1 MLFPSEEFLWVFL
14 PVVLILYYGVFRRS
28 TLLKNI
34 FLLIASLYFYAWGE
48 PEYVFLMLIVI
59 LINYFAGLTMD
70 IFDDSPLLCRIVL
83 ALGIILDLAV
93 LAYYKYSNFTVLQ
106 LNRFLHT
113 DIPVPEIALPIGI
126 SFFTFQAISYVVDV
140 YRKKANA
147 ETNPLYVGL
156 YISFFPQLIAGPIV
170 RYSTIAEQIRERKES
185 FELFGRGVERFLRG
199 LVKKVIIANNMA
211 IVADAAFELIGADR
225 YMGSV
230 SMAWLGAISYTL
242 QIFFDFSAYSDMAIG
257 LGKMFGFEFN
267 ENFDY
272 PYVAASVTGFWR
284 RWHISLSSWF
294 RDYVYIPMGGNRV
307 RKGRLVFNLFIVWL
321 LTGIW
326 HGANWTFMVWGLFY
340 FVILLIEKFT
350 GLSKNEK
357 WWGHIYTLVAVCLA
371 WVIFRADNLGDAITY
386 IKGMFFVGAD
396 CAADLSTWAYIKQ
409 NLVYY
414 IIAVLGS
421 LPILPKLEEKYRD
434 SKVWN
439 IGYALILILAS
450 AVTVTYIV
458 NKAYSPFIYFNF

>member
-267 ENFDY
+267 ENFNY

>member
-267 ENFDY
+267 ENFNY

-409 NLVYY
+409 SLVYY

>member
-267 ENFDY
+267 ENFNY

-386 IKGMFFVGAD
+386 IKGMFFVEAD

>member
-147 ETNPLYVGL
+147 EPNPLYVGL

-211 IVADAAFELIGADR
+211 IVADAAF
-225 YMGSV
+225 
-230 SMAWLGAISYTL
+230 
-242 QIFFDFSAYSDMAIG
+242 
-257 LGKMFGFEFN
+257 
-267 ENFDY
+267 
-272 PYVAASVTGFWR
+272 
-284 RWHISLSSWF
+284 
-294 RDYVYIPMGGNRV
+294 
-307 RKGRLVFNLFIVWL
+307 
-321 LTGIW
+321 
-326 HGANWTFMVWGLFY
+326 
-340 FVILLIEKFT
+340 
-350 GLSKNEK
+350 
-357 WWGHIYTLVAVCLA
+357 
-371 WVIFRADNLGDAITY
+371 
-386 IKGMFFVGAD
+386 
-396 CAADLSTWAYIKQ
+396 
-409 NLVYY
+409 
-414 IIAVLGS
+414 
-421 LPILPKLEEKYRD
+421 
-434 SKVWN
+434 
-439 IGYALILILAS
+439 
-450 AVTVTYIV
+450 
-458 NKAYSPFIYFNF
+458 

>member
-267 ENFDY
+267 ENFNY

-340 FVILLIEKFT
+340 FVILLIEKFS

-409 NLVYY
+409 SLVYY